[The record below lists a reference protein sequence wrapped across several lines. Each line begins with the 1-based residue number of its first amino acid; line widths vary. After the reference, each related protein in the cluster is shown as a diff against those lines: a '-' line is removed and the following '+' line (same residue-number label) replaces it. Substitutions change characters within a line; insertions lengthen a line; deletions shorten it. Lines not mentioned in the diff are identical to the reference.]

1 MNNLP
6 LITIAICTF
15 NRAGYL
21 KDTLNDLGRQSAAPE
36 SFEVLVVN
44 NNCTDHTDIVC
55 REFATQYP
63 RLNFRWVE
71 ETEQGLSFARNL
83 AVREATSG
91 AILFIDDDV
100 ILPDHFV
107 GTALTYLEENPEV
120 LCAGGR
126 IFVSFDEGEPDWI
139 PKELMPMFGLHDLG
153 DKDSAYPST
162 NFPRGG
168 NMLIKKE
175 VFQKFGMF
183 NTELGRIGT
192 NLLGSEEK
200 EFFDRVRKR
209 GVTLF
214 YWRDLS
220 LQHRIGAERL
230 KIDYLEKQSIGIGA
244 SERLRVSGSFLKFT
258 GKLLSEFAKLAASI
272 VLAAG
277 YLITGRGKA
286 ARFLLKFRFWV
297 LKGFFS
303 KD

>member
-1 MNNLP
+1 
-6 LITIAICTF
+6 
-15 NRAGYL
+15 
-21 KDTLNDLGRQSAAPE
+21 
-36 SFEVLVVN
+36 
-44 NNCTDHTDIVC
+44 
-55 REFATQYP
+55 
-63 RLNFRWVE
+63 
-71 ETEQGLSFARNL
+71 
-83 AVREATSG
+83 
-91 AILFIDDDV
+91 
-100 ILPDHFV
+100 
-107 GTALTYLEENPEV
+107 
-120 LCAGGR
+120 
-126 IFVSFDEGEPDWI
+126 
-139 PKELMPMFGLHDLG
+139 MFGLHDLG